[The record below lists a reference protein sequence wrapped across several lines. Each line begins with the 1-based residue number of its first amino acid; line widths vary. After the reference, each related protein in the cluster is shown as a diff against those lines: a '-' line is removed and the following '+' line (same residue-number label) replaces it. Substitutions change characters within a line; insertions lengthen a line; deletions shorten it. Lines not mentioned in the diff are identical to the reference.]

1 MIRERTG
8 RCRKIQNQ
16 ADQVVYME
24 KQKKTRSLTVILSLI
39 VIVTII
45 IVFSVF
51 VVVVRTTVVDLTENS
66 YTNQLLNFNKTIED
80 ELVRFYQTQVDN
92 ASFLAK
98 NDIIKRAM
106 VTGQYDIAKPLIKGF
121 YDEKGIYEEVFLST
135 FESNSLIV
143 ASGSGRATGLRWG
156 EIPVYRENARK
167 AMQGEAHVSDVG
179 KSPASGL
186 IVILVTVP
194 VKVGSNYVGI
204 VGLPV
209 EVGKFSKQLVEGIT
223 IGKTGYPYITD
234 KSGLT
239 FAHPEEKNIF
249 KLNIKDYEWGRQML
263 DSPSGSVIHYMWED
277 REKLQTFVKNEK
289 FGFISAATMYV
300 DDYMGEIRAMDMYL
314 FPLAA
319 FLILGAAGVIFV
331 FMRRRLRPLKDCE
344 MVMASMADGDLSKRY
359 TGEISNDE
367 IGTIASA
374 LNNTLDQF
382 ERLISEVVVMAQNLG
397 QAVQE
402 ISSGNENLSQR
413 TSEQASS
420 LEEIASTIEETTATI
435 KQNAETA
442 TEANKIAD
450 TSSTLA
456 NEGGEVVDDAVE
468 AINKINESGKKIG
481 EIISMINDI
490 SFQTNLLALNAA
502 VEAARAGES
511 GRGFAVVAGEVRN
524 LAQRSGNAAKEIS
537 ELINESVNRVEKGT
551 ELVNKSGESLRDIIQ
566 SVQQVSQLV
575 SEIAA
580 ASEEQRQGVDQI
592 NVAVA
597 DMDTM
602 TQQNAALVEETASAS
617 EEMANQAQEL
627 VGMMERFVISGAL
640 QTQTFKE
647 KYREVHV
654 ASARDDMKKGKA
666 PAGKTGEKKE
676 EHESTSSR
684 EDKPETDVKKS
695 LVDDGFEEF

>member
-1 MIRERTG
+1 
-8 RCRKIQNQ
+8 
-16 ADQVVYME
+16 ME
-24 KQKKTRSLTVILSLI
+24 KQRKTRSLTVILSLI
-39 VIVTII
+39 VIVTIV
-45 IVFSVF
+45 IVFSIF
-51 VVVVRTTVVDLTENS
+51 VVVVRNTTIDLAEES
-66 YTNQLLNFNKTIED
+66 YTNQLLNFNQTIED
-80 ELVRFYQTQVDN
+80 QLSRFYQTQVDN
-92 ASFLAK
+92 ARFLAK
-98 NDIIKRAM
+98 NDIIQRAM
-106 VTGQYDIAKPLIKGF
+106 VTGDYDMAKPILKGF

-143 ASGSGRATGLRWG
+143 VSGSGRATGVRWG

-167 AMQGEAHVSDVG
+167 AMEGKEHVSNVG
-179 KSPASGL
+179 ESPASGL

-194 VKVGSNYVGI
+194 IQVGNDYIGI
-204 VGLPV
+204 LGLPV
-209 EVGKFSKQLVEGIT
+209 EVGKFSKNLVEGIT
-223 IGKTGYPYITD
+223 MGKTGYPYITD
-234 KSGLT
+234 ADGLT
-239 FAHPEEKNIF
+239 FAHPVEENIF
-249 KLNIKDYEWGRQML
+249 KLNLKDHDWGRQVL
-263 DSPSGSVIHYMWED
+263 NSESGSVIHYMWEG

-289 FGFISAATMYV
+289 YGFISAATMYV
-300 DDYMGEIRAMDMYL
+300 DDYMGEIHQMDMFL
-314 FPLAA
+314 FPLAVI
-319 FLILGAAGVIFV
+319 LILAAAGVVFV
-331 FMRRRLRPLKDCE
+331 FMRRRLSPLKDCE

-359 TGEISNDE
+359 TGAITNDE
-367 IGTIASA
+367 IGTIAQA

-382 ERLISEVVVMAQNLG
+382 EKLISEVVVMAQNLG

-402 ISSGNENLSQR
+402 ISSGNQNLSQR

-435 KQNAETA
+435 RQNAETA
-442 TEANKIAD
+442 TEANKISD
-450 TSSTLA
+450 KSSTLA
-456 NEGGEVVDDAVE
+456 NEGGEVVDDAVV
-468 AINKINESGKKIG
+468 AINDINESGKKIG

-537 ELINESVNRVEKGT
+537 DLINESVNRVEKGT
-551 ELVNKSGESLRDIIQ
+551 ELVNRSGEALRNIIE
-566 SVQQVSQLV
+566 SVQQVGQLV

-580 ASEEQRQGVDQI
+580 ASEEQRQGVDQV

-627 VGMMERFVISGAL
+627 VSMMERFVIGG
-640 QTQTFKE
+640 TVKEKTFKE

-654 ASARDDMKKGKA
+654 NAASDDMKSGRKKE
-666 PAGKTGEKKE
+666 PEKKTE
-676 EHESTSSR
+676 ETRSLEPRGSANEQEEKEPSSN
-684 EDKPETDVKKS
+684 VKKKME
-695 LVDDGFEEF
+695 DDGFEEF